1 MTPLRADAF
10 TEERRTRVIVL
21 LDVVESV
28 RLMEG
33 DEPGFIRRWQQ
44 FMRQA
49 RDQVLPPRGGRI
61 LKSTGDGLML
71 EFHDTGAAVGTSF
84 ELLRLCGEAAGA
96 EPLRL
101 RIAAHVA
108 QFVAD
113 EFDIYGSDVNLAA
126 RLVKLAA
133 PGELYV
139 SHAVRELLDP
149 DLATR
154 SRDAGTHQVRHFSQP
169 VRAWRMLPEP
179 LTSEAAAS
187 SSA

>member
-1 MTPLRADAF
+1 MTPLRADGVF
-10 TEERRTRVIVL
+10 EERRTRVIVM

-33 DEPGFIRRWQQ
+33 DEPGFIRRWQR

-49 RDQVLPPRGGRI
+49 RDHVLPAHGGHI

-71 EFHDTGAAVGTSF
+71 EFRDAAEAIAASF
-84 ELLRLCGEAAGA
+84 RLLRLCAEVSGA

-108 QFVAD
+108 RFVAD

-126 RLVKLAA
+126 RLVKLAP
-133 PGELYV
+133 PGEFYV
-139 SHAVRELLDP
+139 SQAVHELLDP
-149 DLATR
+149 ALVSRT
-154 SRDAGTHQVRHFSQP
+154 RDAGSHELRHLSQP
-169 VRAWRMLPEP
+169 VRAWHVLPEP
-179 LTSEAAAS
+179 LTTAAAIS
-187 SSA
+187 S